1 MSLRALFLATP
12 LLLSACGDE
21 PISGFV
27 DTEATY
33 RLTSIDS
40 VAFTAPAT
48 IAFQRQGRVTGTA
61 PCNNWSAEQLVPY
74 PWFELGPIA
83 ATKRACADLGA
94 EQEFFTALSEM
105 TLAEVSGAIL
115 ILSNDDGR
123 EMEFKAQ
130 SH

>member
-1 MSLRALFLATP
+1 MPLRALLFAT
-12 LLLSACGDE
+12 LVLSACSDE
-21 PISGFV
+21 TISGFV

-33 RLTSIDS
+33 RLTSIDG
-40 VAFTAPAT
+40 VPFTAPAT
-48 IAFQRQGRVTGTA
+48 IAFKQKGRATGTA

-83 ATKRACADLGA
+83 ATKRACDRLDV
-94 EQEFFTALSEM
+94 EQQFFGALSEM